1 MILLLRMIEGDLED
15 VGAISTALEMFG
27 YQVTIQGKEISVRLK
42 EGGRM
47 DLEEVKLMKDK
58 LEKDLQQEIEQFE
71 KRAGMEVL
79 SVWVSR
85 RIISMGKNSIERV
98 RVTLT
103 V

>member
-1 MILLLRMIEGDLED
+1 MED